1 MLSILIPCYNYSV
14 NKLVQN
20 IHIQTEIEKINY
32 EIICAEDGSTKLFTN
47 SKIKK
52 LKNVRY
58 IINKENIGRSKI
70 RNYLAKKAKYNWL
83 LFIDCDSKIE
93 NKYFIKNYLNNTRF
107 DEFVIYGKTTYQ
119 KNEPKKNKILHWTYG
134 KKIEAKRKKKT
145 FSSHHFLIQKKI
157 FSKVKFNE
165 KIKNYGHED
174 TIFWLNLKQKNYKF
188 KYIENSLMNRL
199 EDSKIFIEKTNEA
212 LNNLYQLSKTHD
224 LSEISLIKFHRIIN
238 IFLLK
243 NFIVFIFK
251 SVKSNLIENLLS
263 KKPNMLLFQFYKIGY
278 YCQITKSN

>member
-1 MLSILIPCYNYSV
+1 
-14 NKLVQN
+14 
-20 IHIQTEIEKINY
+20 
-32 EIICAEDGSTKLFTN
+32 
-47 SKIKK
+47 
-52 LKNVRY
+52 
-58 IINKENIGRSKI
+58 
-70 RNYLAKKAKYNWL
+70 
-83 LFIDCDSKIE
+83 
-93 NKYFIKNYLNNTRF
+93 
-107 DEFVIYGKTTYQ
+107 
-119 KNEPKKNKILHWTYG
+119 
-134 KKIEAKRKKKT
+134 
-145 FSSHHFLIQKKI
+145 
-157 FSKVKFNE
+157 
-165 KIKNYGHED
+165 
-174 TIFWLNLKQKNYKF
+174 
-188 KYIENSLMNRL
+188 MNRL

>member
-1 MLSILIPCYNYSV
+1 MDL
-14 NKLVQN
+14 
-20 IHIQTEIEKINY
+20 
-32 EIICAEDGSTKLFTN
+32 
-47 SKIKK
+47 
-52 LKNVRY
+52 
-58 IINKENIGRSKI
+58 
-70 RNYLAKKAKYNWL
+70 W
-83 LFIDCDSKIE
+83 
-93 NKYFIKNYLNNTRF
+93 
-107 DEFVIYGKTTYQ
+107 
-119 KNEPKKNKILHWTYG
+119 